1 MNKPDL
7 EKATKKEL
15 VEYITYQE
23 SLLSGISALQ
33 QQINRTCDIL
43 SSDLEK
49 IGSGKTDELIILSL
63 DDNILKKLMFTI
75 KNKDSLLGKSSSA
88 VSKAKTETE
97 PEDVEVEKPAEITGN
112 PFELVSAKIK
122 KKINGTAK

>member
-15 VEYITYQE
+15 VEYIAYQE

-88 VSKAKTETE
+88 VSKAKTAEE
-97 PEDVEVEKPAEITGN
+97 PESVEIEKPAEITGN
-112 PFELVSAKIK
+112 PFELVSAKVK
-122 KKINGTAK
+122 QKINGTAK